1 MSMYEECVHV
11 PRVCVRMLEA
21 CARIHAQ
28 KNNFKVAT
36 KQQSNKT

>member
-1 MSMYEECVHV
+1 MHEECVRV
-11 PRVCVRMLEA
+11 PRVCVCMLEA
-21 CARIHAQ
+21 YARKHAQ